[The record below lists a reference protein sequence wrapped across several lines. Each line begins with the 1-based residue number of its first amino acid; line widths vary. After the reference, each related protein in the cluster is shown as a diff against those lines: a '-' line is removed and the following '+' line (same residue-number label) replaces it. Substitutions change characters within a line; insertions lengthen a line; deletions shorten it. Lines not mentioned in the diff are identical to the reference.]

1 MTKLV
6 NAKHDRN
13 ALLPIDVTDGGIV
26 TLFNNEHPSNV
37 SASIVV
43 ILAVDEKVTL
53 VIFVHLLNAPLPIV
67 VIVFGI
73 VTELNAQS
81 LNTSEPI
88 VVIDVPN
95 VIFVKL
101 VHPLNASFPIDVMLS
116 PIIIVDSVVLFLN
129 AELFMEV
136 TKYSVL
142 LLVTLFGI
150 VILDNDVS

>member
-13 ALLPIDVTDGGIV
+13 ALLPIDVTDDGIV
-26 TLFNNEHPSNV
+26 MLDKVEHPSNV

-101 VHPLNASFPIDVMLS
+101 VHPLKASFPIDVMLS